1 LLNAITNIYELSFV
15 YKVMITTI
23 QISSETK
30 KILDEIKSNK
40 ETYEQL
46 ILKLLLEKE
55 SKRKEFEELLAEGYT
70 QMAEENLKIEKEF
83 EKIENSREWEW

>member
-1 LLNAITNIYELSFV
+1 
-15 YKVMITTI
+15 MITTI

>member
-1 LLNAITNIYELSFV
+1 
-15 YKVMITTI
+15 MITTI

-55 SKRKEFEELLAEGYT
+55 SKIKEFEELLAEGYT

>member
-1 LLNAITNIYELSFV
+1 
-15 YKVMITTI
+15 MITTI

-55 SKRKEFEELLAEGYT
+55 SKRKEFEELLSEGYT